1 MAREDNVAMSEEP
14 NAAIPKPST
23 ASPAEAAPG
32 VRAQLL
38 ATEHWSLL
46 ASRSTTQGEV
56 LTRISMF
63 LTFTSASLLSV
74 ALVGNATQFSDAFRA
89 FALTILSIDLVVGLL
104 THIRVMSVGME
115 DLMYV
120 IAMNRLRAAYVDLD
134 PGIAPYL
141 MAGYTDDEEGA
152 KRTYY
157 FLGGRKDFNQVA
169 GSSMVFMGTVNAAL
183 IALLVGSALLTFA
196 VPTPL
201 ALSMAV
207 VAALAFFATS
217 LVRGRRRYLDV
228 WKNNLPISPTP

>member
-1 MAREDNVAMSEEP
+1 MSEEAP
-14 NAAIPKPST
+14 SAGPEPPAAGPPELSPS
-23 ASPAEAAPG
+23 

-89 FALTILSIDLVVGLL
+89 FALTILSIDVVVGLL

-120 IAMNRLRAAYVDLD
+120 IAMNRLRAAYVALD
-134 PGIAPYL
+134 PGVAPYL
-141 MAGYTDDEEGA
+141 MAGYRDDEEGA
-152 KRTYY
+152 KKTYY
-157 FLGGRKDFNQVA
+157 FLGGRTDFSQVA

-183 IALLVGSALLTFA
+183 IALLVGAALLTFA
-196 VPTPL
+196 VPVPV
-201 ALSMAV
+201 AAGVAV

-217 LVRGRRRYLDV
+217 LERGRRRYLNV
-228 WKNNLPISPTP
+228 WKNNQPISPGPGLT

>member
-1 MAREDNVAMSEEP
+1 MSEEP
-14 NAAIPKPST
+14 NAANPEPPT
-23 ASPAEAAPG
+23 ASRAELLPG

-89 FALTILSIDLVVGLL
+89 FALTILCIDLVVGLL
-104 THIRVMSVGME
+104 THIRVMSVAME

-141 MAGYTDDEEGA
+141 MAGSADDEEGA

-157 FLGGRKDFNQVA
+157 FLGGRRDFNQVA
-169 GSSMVFMGTVNAAL
+169 GSSMVFMGVVNAAL
-183 IALLVGSALLTFA
+183 IALLTGSALLTAGLPAVAA
-196 VPTPL
+196 VPV
-201 ALSMAV
+201 AV
-207 VAALAFFATS
+207 LAALGFFGMS
-217 LVRGRRRYLDV
+217 LVRGHHRYLDV
-228 WKNNLPISPTP
+228 WRNNPPISPTPPHPG